1 MDTSTEEQRKYY
13 NERWR
18 ESGYINRLKLE
29 RCIAILESLKSLP
42 VTEPSI
48 IDLGCGTGW
57 LSSILA
63 HVGPTVGV
71 DLSDL
76 AIESAKRNYP
86 FVKFIQADI
95 QNWDYSGLGSFD
107 VVVSQEVI
115 EHFNDQQQHLRL
127 ISELLRAQGYLIL
140 TTPNAKTFVAMPG
153 DQQKSWS
160 SQPIENLLGKK
171 MLRQL
176 AEPYFEVLTLRTI
189 IPAYGSKG
197 IYRFFS
203 SSRIKKLS
211 MKLRLDGALI
221 MLRLRLGLG
230 LHLVL
235 VGRKRL
241 QVPSRQ

>member
-127 ISELLRAQGYLIL
+127 ISELLRAQGYF
-140 TTPNAKTFVAMPG
+140 NFNHAKCQDLCGYA
-153 DQQKSWS
+153 
-160 SQPIENLLGKK
+160 
-171 MLRQL
+171 R
-176 AEPYFEVLTLRTI
+176 
-189 IPAYGSKG
+189 
-197 IYRFFS
+197 
-203 SSRIKKLS
+203 
-211 MKLRLDGALI
+211 
-221 MLRLRLGLG
+221 
-230 LHLVL
+230 
-235 VGRKRL
+235 
-241 QVPSRQ
+241 